1 MDDHVVVGAATPQQ
15 QQHTVHL
22 RVAGMMCQKNC
33 GTTVSNA
40 LRGLSGAVDAW
51 ATHAT
56 SSAGVTFDMNI
67 DDTTATKSASA
78 TTIQAWEEE
87 AIEIVECVGFDARL
101 LQPGEDLEA
110 AAVPE
115 LFLESP
121 LNEKEVDPFLME
133 HPQQQQQEHDGGDVG
148 AVFQVGGMSC
158 AVCTGRVERT
168 LANVEGVRSASVTLA
183 THRAKVLLLEGHGD
197 DERVVHA
204 CQAAVEQAGYTCDVL
219 HTFGGANSNSTTA
232 NGGVSLADNAQ
243 RMQQARD
250 SELNEWK
257 SLFRTALLCTVPL
270 VTIHMVEMHYEMS
283 SSSSSSS
290 SLSWSVWADAACFGL
305 ATP

>member
-1 MDDHVVVGAATPQQ
+1 MDGHVVVAAATPQQ

-22 RVAGMMCQKNC
+22 RVTGMMCQKNC

-67 DDTTATKSASA
+67 GDTTATMISAL
-78 TTIQAWEEE
+78 EEE
-87 AIEIVECVGFDARL
+87 AIDIVECVGFDARL

-110 AAVPE
+110 QAVPE
-115 LFLESP
+115 LLLESP
-121 LNEKEVDPFLME
+121 LTVEQEKEVDPFLME
-133 HPQQQQQEHDGGDVG
+133 PQQQQEHGGDVG

-183 THRAKVLLLEGHGD
+183 THRAKVLLLEGHDDDD
-197 DERVVHA
+197 DERVVSE

-219 HTFGGANSNSTTA
+219 HTFGGANNSTTA
-232 NGGVSLADNAQ
+232 YGGVSLADNAQ

-257 SLFRTALLCTVPL
+257 SLFRTALLCTVP
-270 VTIHMVEMHYEMS
+270 
-283 SSSSSSS
+283 
-290 SLSWSVWADAACFGL
+290 
-305 ATP
+305 